1 MLKLS
6 LDTGRWYSLS
16 RMTVPRRQH
25 ACTKVTLNGR
35 PGLVVSGGMMTR
47 REANMTSVEFY
58 DVTSGQ
64 WVSLP
69 SLNMGRRGHVM
80 MVEKGRL
87 VVVGGMQ
94 GSDEKYYLQDMEI
107 FNGERWIQSEKKLKT
122 GRQGFSMVKIP
133 AAKLVRKLRRIPRR
147 KKLLKL

>member
-1 MLKLS
+1 
-6 LDTGRWYSLS
+6 
-16 RMTVPRRQH
+16 
-25 ACTKVTLNGR
+25 
-35 PGLVVSGGMMTR
+35 MTR
-47 REANMTSVEFY
+47 GEANMTSVEFY

-69 SLNMGRRGHVM
+69 SLNTGRRGHAM

-107 FNGERWIQSEKKLKT
+107 FNGER
-122 GRQGFSMVKIP
+122 
-133 AAKLVRKLRRIPRR
+133 
-147 KKLLKL
+147 